1 MEDTAAATLVWGM
14 WVVGSQSDQDSA
26 AACWD
31 SSAAQTSV
39 LEECCSKAEKT
50 YSCMGK
56 IVFCCLRACRAAGPG
71 WSWRGKELRERGKRT
86 KLEQSLANGPE
97 GEVTPAVNKGEVKQ
111 GLQHLLQ
118 QLSVPLQRLQ
128 WLPQLWVCKKP
139 SVSAHSQ
146 SHPTVSEQHQ
156 GTITVLCTLPNLHL
170 LPSWGSL
177 QGQTVWDHSRSSG
190 YWCPLQGRHRTSAL
204 LQNWPLAGST
214 SLHLP
219 EGHSRESGA
228 AAPLLTVHEVT
239 AYIHPNK
246 TVLIDI
252 FLWLKWVQYWW
263 KVFGQR
269 WCPGKGF
276 VTSEDKVH
284 FLLAPLLLFSLPTP
298 HSFSWLHLSFPSCC
312 S

>member
-97 GEVTPAVNKGEVKQ
+97 GEVTHAVNKGEVKQ

-156 GTITVLCTLPNLHL
+156 GTITLC
-170 LPSWGSL
+170 
-177 QGQTVWDHSRSSG
+177 
-190 YWCPLQGRHRTSAL
+190 CAL
-204 LQNWPLAGST
+204 CLICT
-214 SLHLP
+214 CFLP
-219 EGHSRESGA
+219 EVLSKGRQSETTA
-228 AAPLLTVHEVT
+228 DPQVT
-239 AYIHPNK
+239 DALFK
-246 TVLIDI
+246 AGT
-252 FLWLKWVQYWW
+252 
-263 KVFGQR
+263 G
-269 WCPGKGF
+269 
-276 VTSEDKVH
+276 
-284 FLLAPLLLFSLPTP
+284 LLLCFRTGL
-298 HSFSWLHLSFPSCC
+298 
-312 S
+312 